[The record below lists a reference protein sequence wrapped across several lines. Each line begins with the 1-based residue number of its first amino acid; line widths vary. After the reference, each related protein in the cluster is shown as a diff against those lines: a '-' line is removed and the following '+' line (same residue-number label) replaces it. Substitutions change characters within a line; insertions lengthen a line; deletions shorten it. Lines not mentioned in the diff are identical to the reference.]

1 MRGEGLLSRG
11 YRTISDG
18 LLKDAAAPTAAIRVT
33 AIEPQGSTQKGGS
46 FKMTETAVRTL
57 VVAAVGAK
65 NGPIRWRTD
74 DLGHKTPT

>member
-1 MRGEGLLSRG
+1 MTFAGTSANGQ
-11 YRTISDG
+11 D
-18 LLKDAAAPTAAIRVT
+18 APTAAIRVT

-57 VVAAVGAK
+57 AVAAVGAK

-74 DLGHKTPT
+74 DLGHETPT